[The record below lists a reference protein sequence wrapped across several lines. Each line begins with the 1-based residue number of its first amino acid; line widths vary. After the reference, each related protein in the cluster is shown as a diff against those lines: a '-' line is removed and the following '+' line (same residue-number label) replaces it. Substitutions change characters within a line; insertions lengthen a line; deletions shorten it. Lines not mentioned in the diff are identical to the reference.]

1 MLNMLFSVQEIFYVM
16 SQLFRI
22 EKLCL
27 YIPWNNN
34 ILNMFTLFQAKP
46 LVLLVD
52 LWIGLQFSGS
62 KYNCYSCVLL
72 TATVMYSC
80 PSMKI
85 LTFSDIASSRS
96 RSVFLRVPQYRLVT
110 VTFG

>member
-34 ILNMFTLFQAKP
+34 ILNMFTLFQVKP

-85 LTFSDIASSRS
+85 LTLPDQGQGQFFSVCHNTD
-96 RSVFLRVPQYRLVT
+96 L
-110 VTFG
+110 